1 MQRFSIDSL
10 KLINERRTYEDL
22 CTRNCLSVKIRKEV
36 PAWSQKTKVIE
47 INKIIENTYAH
58 SVIASIFLQ
67 DLLNL
72 DNLCSHNMVYM

>member
-22 CTRNCLSVKIRKEV
+22 HRNCLSVKICKEV

-72 DNLCSHNMVYM
+72 DILCSHNMIYM